1 MRKTGLILGGVALAA
16 LAGVGVLASALF
28 MSGPTRAQSTVTP
41 SGQAQPTPS
50 QPAQRTPPPVTRDTT
65 TRESPVYVD
74 ELDSPDLAA
83 PPVLPDPAP
92 VRPVKP
98 RSSPGTDAEPA
109 QGPAS
114 TPAPSTSPTATDGPP
129 AASAPEVRLKPLDD
143 KALTEGSPALL
154 GPKRR
159 LRHGSAVLQA
169 VDKITAETMR
179 FEARVGRPIRYR
191 GLVLTV
197 RACETTT
204 EDERVEDVAAYL
216 EVKAEPKA
224 RATNTPPGRQVFR
237 GWMYA
242 RSPAVNAFSHPLYDV
257 WVIDCRAPN
266 PSVAGASR

>member
-1 MRKTGLILGGVALAA
+1 MRKTGLILGGMALTLAA
-16 LAGVGVLASALF
+16 GAGVFASALLV
-28 MSGPTRAQSTVTP
+28 SGPSLAQSTP
-41 SGQAQPTPS
+41 SGQSQPSPA
-50 QPAQRTPPPVTRDTT
+50 QPAQRPSPPSRDTAP
-65 TRESPVYVD
+65 RESPVYVD

-98 RSSPGTDAEPA
+98 RPGPEAEPA
-109 QGPAS
+109 RASSAPAAP
-114 TPAPSTSPTATDGPP
+114 TPTTPEAAPSPSVASP
-129 AASAPEVRLKPLDD
+129 PEVRLKPLDD
-143 KALTEGSPALL
+143 KSLTEGSPTLL

-224 RATNTPPGRQVFR
+224 RASNTPPGRQVFR